1 MEKIKKTIPHA
12 QLEVSRS
19 AVLNN
24 YRYYRSKLN
33 PGTKMLVVVK
43 ANSYGHGAT
52 EFARLLEEAGVD
64 YLGVATPLEGIRL
77 RKDGIELPILV
88 LTTGTESYP
97 EMIEYSLEPGI
108 PTMEALMRFSD
119 EVDKAGRSDYPIHIT
134 LDTGM
139 HRLGFVEQELEE
151 VMDFMRGRRNIRV
164 KSVYSHLAAAD
175 EYVHDDFTRGQ
186 IALFEQMSERLS
198 DAIGYRPLRHI
209 LNTAGIERFTEYQLD
224 MVCLGLGIYGF
235 SYDDNKPL
243 QVTSYFRCPII
254 QIKHLKPEDGTVG
267 YGRKGLLSKSGN
279 TIATICVG
287 YADGLNRHLGNG
299 KASFEVNGKMAPT
312 IGNICMDMC
321 MIDITGIDAQVG
333 DIVTIFGEK
342 PTAADL
348 ASKIATIPYEI
359 FTSIDSRVKR
369 IMVD

>member
-1 MEKIKKTIPHA
+1 MDTIKQTIPHA
-12 QLEVSRS
+12 QLEVSRG

-24 YRYYRSKLN
+24 YRYYRSKLK

-64 YLGVATPLEGIRL
+64 YLGVATPHEGIKLREEGIR
-77 RKDGIELPILV
+77 LPILV

-97 EMIEYSLEPGI
+97 EIIKYDLEPGI
-108 PTMEALMRFSD
+108 PTMEALKRFSD
-119 EVDKAGRSDYPIHIT
+119 EVAKSGRCDYPIHIT

-139 HRLGFVEQELEE
+139 HRLGFVQQELDSL
-151 VMDFMRGRRNIRV
+151 MAFMKIEKNLKV

-186 IALFEQMSERLS
+186 IALFEQMSEKLS
-198 DAIGYRPLRHI
+198 ASFGYRPLRHI
-209 LNTAGIERFTEYQLD
+209 LNTAGIERFTEFQMD
-224 MVCLGLGIYGF
+224 MVRLGLGIYGF
-235 SYDDNKPL
+235 SYDDCKPL
-243 QVTSYFRCPII
+243 QITCSFRCPII

-312 IGNICMDMC
+312 IGSICMDMC
-321 MIDITGIDAQVG
+321 MIDITGIDAEVG
-333 DIVTIFGEK
+333 DIVTIFGK
-342 PTAADL
+342 NPTAKDL
-348 ASKIATIPYEI
+348 ADKIATIPYEI
-359 FTSIDSRVKR
+359 FTAIDSRVKR